1 MQTWAVHTVVRQVS
15 PYVYYITCSFSNI
28 IRELVKMQRIDI
40 GVRVYGIVRFFFLMI
55 RRPPRST
62 LFPYTT
68 LFRSPLSGEMPSQLS
83 MLTMAILPA
92 PVMVEITERRRR
104 SSMLATM
111 ATSAWLASSASI
123 CSAPYRV
130 AMTGR
135 PPTRAPRELSGR
147 PMSEVQPQLAGVEQV
162 LGVQHALGGLQQ
174 GKGRAPRLPHVG
186 RAQHAHAVVV
196 AERGALAQH

>member
-1 MQTWAVHTVVRQVS
+1 
-15 PYVYYITCSFSNI
+15 
-28 IRELVKMQRIDI
+28 
-40 GVRVYGIVRFFFLMI
+40 
-55 RRPPRST
+55 
-62 LFPYTT
+62 
-68 LFRSPLSGEMPSQLS
+68 MPSQLS

-135 PPTRAPRELSGR
+135 RASRAPRELSGR

-186 RAQHAHAVVV
+186 RAQQPHAVGV
-196 AERGALAQH
+196 AELGAVLQQHGVGRVPGCAVPLGTLVHGHLAAQRKVQAGDWWAEPARVPGMACRAATTSS

>member
-1 MQTWAVHTVVRQVS
+1 
-15 PYVYYITCSFSNI
+15 
-28 IRELVKMQRIDI
+28 
-40 GVRVYGIVRFFFLMI
+40 
-55 RRPPRST
+55 
-62 LFPYTT
+62 
-68 LFRSPLSGEMPSQLS
+68 MPSQLS

-135 PPTRAPRELSGR
+135 RASRAPRELSGR

-174 GKGRAPRLPHVG
+174 GKGRSEEHTSEFQSPDHLVCRLLLDKKKNLVQP
-186 RAQHAHAVVV
+186 
-196 AERGALAQH
+196 EL